1 MILKVAESVSIGH
14 PDKLAD
20 YISDSLLTAALKK
33 DPNARCAF
41 ETFAADTHVV
51 LGGEH
56 TSADV
61 LTAEERKEVVK
72 EAIDYV
78 YGDYY
83 QYDITD
89 YIHGQSANLNAAT
102 NSFGDDFPA
111 GDQGF
116 MVGFASNETP
126 SLMPLEIYLAKWLSN
141 LMFNKYKED
150 SSVFRADSKSQV
162 VVSYDG
168 DKPAI
173 VKSVLISTSHADGKT
188 VEEIRELATKEF
200 IEPFVTYVKETFGL
214 EVEERLV
221 NPAGLF
227 AIYGPVGDTGL
238 TGRKLV
244 VDNYGSAAPI
254 GGGAFSG
261 KDYSKVDRSGAYY
274 ARYVAKNIV
283 ASGIAKKCE
292 IQVGY
297 AIGVAKPVSLYVD
310 TFGTSKYSNE
320 QILEAVNK
328 FFNFQPKS
336 IRNEIINDE
345 VSFKAL
351 AEYGHVGRADIYV
364 PWEKTNKAYL
374 LRAYFKQ
381 KYGKTRHRY

>member
-14 PDKLAD
+14 PDLLCD

-41 ETFAADTHVV
+41 ETFAADTHVI

-56 TSADV
+56 TSTDV
-61 LTAEERKEVVK
+61 LTKEERASVVK

-78 YGDYY
+78 YGDFY

-168 DKPAI
+168 DKPAL

-200 IEPFVTYVKETFGL
+200 IEPFVEYVKETFGL
-214 EVEERLV
+214 EVEESLV

-283 ASGIAKKCE
+283 AAGLADKCT
-292 IQVGY
+292 VYVSY
-297 AIGVAKPVSLYVD
+297 AIGKQEPTSVDLDMAGTEKVDYNTILNEVLRVFDFKPAAITEQLGLKTVD
-310 TFGTSKYSNE
+310 YTEVKRLGVFGDTTDT
-320 QILEAVNK
+320 I
-328 FFNFQPKS
+328 
-336 IRNEIINDE
+336 
-345 VSFKAL
+345 
-351 AEYGHVGRADIYV
+351 
-364 PWEKTNKAYL
+364 PWERTDKAEIL
-374 LRAYFKQ
+374 KEVL
-381 KYGKTRHRY
+381 G